1 MINLRPIGT
10 EFEIDFGMDAF
21 STDPRGRKI
30 KYKVTKH
37 SSILRF
43 PGGGVGELCESIEPV
58 SVEYYDIDPS
68 KYVWNFTYHG

>member
-1 MINLRPIGT
+1 MADLRPIGT
-10 EFEIDFGMDAF
+10 EFEIDLGVDVH

-30 KYKVTKH
+30 KYRVIKH
-37 SSILRF
+37 SSVMRF
-43 PGGGVGELCESIEPV
+43 PDDNVGELCESVEPV